1 MQGEVLKTPTNN
13 MEKADFILN
22 LKRLGGVESV
32 SGIYYRID
40 SVSEKYVIGTRLS
53 TFTKFKIETDGLFR
67 AYNDVLAGRIS
78 MTTTALRDYVNRTQS
93 PALAIIM
100 SLSKL

>member
-1 MQGEVLKTPTNN
+1 

-22 LKRLGGVESV
+22 LNKLGDVEST
-32 SGIYYRID
+32 SGKLYRID

-53 TFTKFKIETDGLFR
+53 TFKEFKIETDGLFW
-67 AYNDVLAGRIS
+67 AYNDILTGKIP
-78 MTTTALRDYVNRTQS
+78 MTTTALRNYVNRTQS

-100 SLSKL
+100 SLRKL